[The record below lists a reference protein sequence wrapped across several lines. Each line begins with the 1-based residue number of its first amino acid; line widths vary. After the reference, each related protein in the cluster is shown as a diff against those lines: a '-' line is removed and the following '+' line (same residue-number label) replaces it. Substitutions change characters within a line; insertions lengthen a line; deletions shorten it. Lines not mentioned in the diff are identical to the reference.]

1 MQTDLRENNC
11 ITLIGEVSSD
21 FKFSHEVFGEKFYT
35 FYLNTE
41 RLSKTIDSLPVTISE
56 RLIDKNILKIGALI
70 EIKGQIRSYNN
81 IIDKKNHLVLSV
93 FVKDIN
99 FNLNESKNPNLV
111 TLNGFLCKTPVY
123 RKTPFGREITDILL
137 AVNRSYNKSDYIPC
151 ITWGR
156 NAKFTNNIEIGEN
169 IIITGRMQS
178 RKYQK
183 KLETGDIIEKV
194 AYEVSVS
201 KLQIVK
207 DNEIKNELNYD
218 ELD

>member
-11 ITLIGEVSSD
+11 ITVIGEVASD

-41 RLSKTIDSLPVTISE
+41 RLSKTVDSLPITISE
-56 RLIDKNILKIGALI
+56 RLIDKNILKIGALA

-81 IIDKKNHLVLSV
+81 ITDKKNHLILSI
-93 FVKDIN
+93 FVKDIS
-99 FNLNESKNPNLV
+99 FNLDESKNPNLAI
-111 TLNGFLCKTPVY
+111 LNGFLCKAPVY
-123 RKTPFGREITDILL
+123 RKTPFGREIADILL

-183 KLETGDIIEKV
+183 KLETGEVIEKI

-207 DNEIKNELNYD
+207 DNDIKNELNCD
-218 ELD
+218 ELE

>member
-11 ITLIGEVSSD
+11 ITVIGKVASD

-35 FYLNTE
+35 FYLDTE
-41 RLSKTIDSLPVTISE
+41 RLSKTIDSLPITISE
-56 RLIDKNILKIGALI
+56 RLIDKNILKIGALA

-81 IIDKKNHLVLSV
+81 IIDKKNHLVLSI

-99 FNLNESKNPNLV
+99 FNLDENKNPNLAV
-111 TLNGFLCKTPVY
+111 LNGFLCKAPVY
-123 RKTPFGREITDILL
+123 RKTPFGREIADILL

-183 KLETGDIIEKV
+183 KLETGEIIEKV

-207 DNEIKNELNYD
+207 DNDIKD
-218 ELD
+218 ELEYEELD